1 MKKALS
7 YKLEQ
12 FILKYVWVGVLKGAV
27 TWCTCANFFLYAINS
42 CAYLNKIISANTII
56 SRKKTNRCT
65 SSGNLWVNSLL
76 YMTRYSNYSVCTNT
90 KKFVMMKD
98 IFVLFLVQLILGAL
112 ICLCGDEKVKLL
124 FWMKHSHWDEK
135 FRHSSK
141 WLFHSLFLLFR
152 QWKLEDLCYK
162 SGEVVTETHHLNQVR
177 HNQHSVYSFSVFYF
191 LSLYCCYFFSVCQFY
206 YLLNHLDHRKATSLP
221 HHHTFG
227 LLLGGG

>member
-90 KKFVMMKD
+90 KKFVMMKIYICIIPCSVD
-98 IFVLFLVQLILGAL
+98 PGCTRRVYVVMKKLNFCSGWSILIGMKSFVTHPSDFFTLF
-112 ICLCGDEKVKLL
+112 
-124 FWMKHSHWDEK
+124 F
-135 FRHSSK
+135 
-141 WLFHSLFLLFR
+141 
-152 QWKLEDLCYK
+152 
-162 SGEVVTETHHLNQVR
+162 
-177 HNQHSVYSFSVFYF
+177 SFSD
-191 LSLYCCYFFSVCQFY
+191 
-206 YLLNHLDHRKATSLP
+206 N
-221 HHHTFG
+221 G
-227 LLLGGG
+227 N